1 MDAVTKD
8 LISGDKGKLAGSGLG
23 NGLFVGPGLREGV
36 LQYSTSPLPY
46 LTSGNVLGD
55 LDSARRITE

>member
-8 LISGDKGKLAGSGLG
+8 LISGDKRKLAGSGLG

-36 LQYSTSPLPY
+36 LPHLY

-55 LDSARRITE
+55 LDGARRITE